1 MFRTYC
7 RNIQKTLDMF
17 DHYLRFG
24 KSLAV
29 SLECRS
35 DGNVAS
41 LLAVET
47 GAPAGIVQT
56 KRTLRMVWKDLAGRF
71 NQARIDQLTRQVV
84 AQAQP
89 PVQRLCG
96 GRIERMTSHEARG
109 YVRARAARPVREVAG
124 ALFDGEIAKSVQRQ
138 ISLRALDSVVQAVTT
153 KRVDAPV
160 KVIMPRYA
168 A

>member
-1 MFRTYC
+1 M
-7 RNIQKTLDMF
+7 K
-17 DHYLRFG
+17 
-24 KSLAV
+24 
-29 SLECRS
+29 
-35 DGNVAS
+35 

-47 GAPAGIVQT
+47 GAPAEIVQT

-109 YVRARAARPVREVAG
+109 YVRARAARPVREVAD

-138 ISLRALDSVVQAVTT
+138 ISQRALDSVVQAVTM
-153 KRVDAPV
+153 KRVDARV